1 MYSDKRVEKAE
12 LLEGLS
18 IGKDDKTNV
27 SPIQQVRQ
35 SLSPAVIYIYTAYMY
50 IA

>member
-1 MYSDKRVEKAE
+1 MYSEKREEKAE

-35 SLSPAVIYIYTAYMY
+35 SLSPLFISY
-50 IA
+50 